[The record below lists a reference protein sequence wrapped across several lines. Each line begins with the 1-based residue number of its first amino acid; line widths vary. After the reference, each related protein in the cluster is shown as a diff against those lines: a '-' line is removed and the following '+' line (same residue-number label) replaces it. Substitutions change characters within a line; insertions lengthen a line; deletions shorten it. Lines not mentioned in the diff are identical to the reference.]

1 MIVYDLKCADGHG
14 FEAWFGSAQDFD
26 SQQERGL
33 VNCPVCDS
41 AAVEKAVMA
50 PAVGA
55 KGNQTA
61 RQQLRM
67 RKLREEVEANCDYV
81 GDRFADE
88 ARRRHAQG
96 EAGEAERG
104 IFGEAT
110 LQSALE
116 LIEDGIPVA
125 PLPFRPRQTSDA

>member
-1 MIVYDLKCADGHG
+1 MIVYDLKCAGGHG

-26 SQQERGL
+26 SQKERGL
-33 VNCPVCDS
+33 VCCPVCDS
-41 AAVEKAVMA
+41 ASVEKAVMA

-55 KGNQTA
+55 KGNQTER
-61 RQQLRM
+61 RQLSLRRM
-67 RKLREEVEANCDYV
+67 REEVEANCDYV

-88 ARRRHAQG
+88 ARRRHA
-96 EAGEAERG
+96 AGEEAQAGRG

-110 LQSALE
+110 LKSALE

>member
-1 MIVYDLKCADGHG
+1 MIVFDLQCAKGHR
-14 FEAWFGSAQDFD
+14 FEAWFGSAQDYD
-26 SQQERGL
+26 SQQQRGL
-33 VNCPVCDS
+33 VACPLCDS
-41 AAVEKAVMA
+41 TEVEKAVMA

-61 RQQLRM
+61 HRQLQL
-67 RKLREEVEANCDYV
+67 RKLREEVEASCDYV

-88 ARRRHAQG
+88 ARRRHAEGDNDQPG
-96 EAGEAERG
+96 RG

-116 LIEDGIPVA
+116 LIEDGIAVA

>member
-1 MIVYDLKCADGHG
+1 MIVYDLKCAGGHG
-14 FEAWFGSAQDFD
+14 FEAWFGSARDFD
-26 SQQERGL
+26 SQKERGL
-33 VNCPVCDS
+33 VCCPVCDS
-41 AAVEKAVMA
+41 ASVEKAVMA

-55 KGNQTA
+55 KGNQTER
-61 RQQLRM
+61 RQLSL

-88 ARRRHAQG
+88 ARRRHA
-96 EAGEAERG
+96 AGETGRG

-110 LQSALE
+110 LGSAME
-116 LIEDGIPVA
+116 LMDDGRPIA